1 MKNIGF
7 IGTGIMGTEMI
18 SNLKKSGFNVS
29 IYTRT
34 KEKAKPLI
42 EKGFAWAD
50 SIEELSKDKDAII
63 TMLGYPSDVEKVY
76 FEGILHSASPGTY
89 LIDMT
94 TSSPSLA
101 KKIYQA
107 AHQKCMHALDA
118 PVSGGQIGAK
128 NATLSIMVGGD
139 KEDFDA
145 CLKLFEAMGKTIVL
159 IGNAGAGQVAKAANQ
174 TAIAGCIAGVAE
186 AITLV
191 NSSGLDAKKVLDVIS
206 KGAARSFQMEYNG
219 QMMLKNDM
227 SPSFYIKHYI
237 KDLKIASQTSK
248 ENNHN
253 LPILENVLKMY
264 IDLADK
270 GMSELGTQAIIKEYS
285 EE

>member
-42 EKGFAWAD
+42 EKGFAWVD

-63 TMLGYPSDVEKVY
+63 TMLGYPSDVEEVY
-76 FEGILHSASPGTY
+76 FEGILNSASPGTY

-145 CLKLFEAMGKTIVL
+145 CFKIFEAMGKTIVL
-159 IGNAGAGQVAKAANQ
+159 IGDSGAGQVAKAANQ

-191 NSSGLDAKKVLDVIS
+191 NSSGLDAKIVLDVIS

-219 QMMLKNDM
+219 QMMLKDDM
-227 SPSFYIKHYI
+227 TPSFYIKHYI

>member
-34 KEKAKPLI
+34 KAKAKPLI
-42 EKGFAWAD
+42 ERGFAWAD

-63 TMLGYPSDVEKVY
+63 TMLGYPSDVEEVY
-76 FEGILHSASPGTY
+76 FKGILNSASPGTY

-101 KKIYQA
+101 KRIYQA

-118 PVSGGQIGAK
+118 PVSGGQIGAR

-139 KEDFDA
+139 KADFDA
-145 CLKLFEAMGKTIVL
+145 CFKIFEAMGKTIEL
-159 IGNAGAGQVAKAANQ
+159 IGDAGAGQVAKAANQ

-206 KGAARSFQMEYNG
+206 NGAARSFQIEYNG
-219 QMMLKNDM
+219 QMMLKDDM

-253 LPILENVLKMY
+253 LPILEDVLKMY

>member
-1 MKNIGF
+1 M
-7 IGTGIMGTEMI
+7 
-18 SNLKKSGFNVS
+18 
-29 IYTRT
+29 
-34 KEKAKPLI
+34 
-42 EKGFAWAD
+42 
-50 SIEELSKDKDAII
+50 
-63 TMLGYPSDVEKVY
+63 
-76 FEGILHSASPGTY
+76 
-89 LIDMT
+89 
-94 TSSPSLA
+94 
-101 KKIYQA
+101 
-107 AHQKCMHALDA
+107 
-118 PVSGGQIGAK
+118 
-128 NATLSIMVGGD
+128 
-139 KEDFDA
+139 
-145 CLKLFEAMGKTIVL
+145 
-159 IGNAGAGQVAKAANQ
+159 
-174 TAIAGCIAGVAE
+174 AE

-219 QMMLKNDM
+219 QMMLKDDM

-270 GMSELGTQAIIKEYS
+270 GMNELGTQAIIKEYS

>member
-1 MKNIGF
+1 MNNIGF

-18 SNLKKSGFNVS
+18 SNLKKSGFNVT

-42 EKGFAWAD
+42 EKGFVWAN

-63 TMLGYPSDVEKVY
+63 TMLGYPSDVEEVY
-76 FEGILHSASPGTY
+76 FEGILNSASPGAY

-118 PVSGGQIGAK
+118 PVSGGQVGAK

-145 CLKLFEAMGKTIVL
+145 CLKIFEAMGKTIVL
-159 IGNAGAGQVAKAANQ
+159 IGDSGAGQVAKAANQ

-219 QMMLKNDM
+219 QMMLKDDM

-270 GMSELGTQAIIKEYS
+270 GMNELGTQAIIKEYS